1 MRLWHKTLIPYLPKL
16 QLLSQWRECCC
27 ICKNIADNGTPNHIL
42 VNKIMDYNAFNFWN
56 YTFLIVE
63 EMKRRG
69 YKISTK
75 SLNNFKHNFFKKD
88 LVGKDA
94 LLLHDPS
101 ISFDRLFWSWH
112 NKRYLRECLFNLEEK
127 AMCNGISKDE
137 WKIIYDKFGKEFDL
151 WEGIIND

>member
-1 MRLWHKTLIPYLPKL
+1 
-16 QLLSQWRECCC
+16 
-27 ICKNIADNGTPNHIL
+27 
-42 VNKIMDYNAFNFWN
+42 MDYNAFHFWN
-56 YTFLIVE
+56 YSFLIIE

-75 SLNNFKHNFFKKD
+75 SLNNFKRNFFKD

-94 LLLHDPS
+94 LLLYDSS

-112 NKRYLRECLFNLEEK
+112 NERYLRECLFNLEEK
-127 AMCNGISKDE
+127 AMCNGIPKDE

-151 WEGIIND
+151 WME